1 MSTQGKYFDPQ
12 TLAKIRSIGLRA
24 RYLVE
29 GYIAGMHRSPHQGR
43 SIEFSQHREYVPG
56 DDLRQVDWKVYG
68 RTDKFYLKQYEAETN
83 LICHLLLDCSE
94 SMLYRGP
101 DSPLNKFEYAQLAI
115 VSLAYLVLSQQDS
128 ISVSLIDQNLQ
139 QQITPSNSPAQ
150 LNHVIGLL
158 EQSQSVRRTDLEP
171 ALRETASRLKS
182 RGVVVLVSDLLDE
195 PEKILQGLQH
205 LRYQRHDVIV
215 LQVLDDAE
223 LSFPFDQPSRFLG
236 MEGWAP
242 LLADPRGIRQAYQ
255 KEIQLHINKLREA
268 TRSMEIDF
276 QLMNTSQPLYLTLP
290 HLLAQRRRRFS

>member
-12 TLAKIRSIGLRA
+12 TLAKIRPIGLRA

-94 SMLYRGP
+94 SMSYRGP
-101 DSPLNKFEYAQLAI
+101 NSPLSKFEYAQLTI

-158 EQSQSVRRTDLEP
+158 EQSQSVRSTALEP

-215 LQVLDDAE
+215 IQVLDDAE

-255 KEIQLHINKLREA
+255 KEIQQHISKLREA

>member
-12 TLAKIRSIGLRA
+12 TLAKIRPIGLRA

-158 EQSQSVRRTDLEP
+158 EQSQPGRRTALEP

-182 RGVVVLVSDLLDE
+182 RGVVVLVSDLLDD

-255 KEIQLHINKLREA
+255 KEIQQHISKLREA
-268 TRSMEIDF
+268 SRSMEIDF

-290 HLLAQRRRRFS
+290 HLLAQRRRRIS